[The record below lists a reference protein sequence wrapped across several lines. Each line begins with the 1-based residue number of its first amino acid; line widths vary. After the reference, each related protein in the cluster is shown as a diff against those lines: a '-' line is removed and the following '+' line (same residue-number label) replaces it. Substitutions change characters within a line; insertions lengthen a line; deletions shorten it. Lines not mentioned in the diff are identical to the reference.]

1 MTTTFLNKVMNL
13 DLARNIAQL
22 LGSEQLNDQENIE
35 AHEILMTWASS
46 MNQVLHITDGGA
58 VYLATS
64 HDLRESSDTTRLN

>member
-22 LGSEQLNDQENIE
+22 LGSEQLNAQENIE